1 LIEEAY
7 QEAQQHQPVKSAQL
21 RYNIGQQPIVVEGDR
36 LSLKHAIAEI
46 MLNALQANPSGARID
61 VEMLLDTDRN
71 GRDWVHLEFRD
82 NGGGFTPEA
91 VRRASEPFYTTRNVG
106 LGLGLVVSRKV
117 AETHSGRIEI
127 LGPQQESSGVVRLT
141 LPMSQPPAG
150 GG

>member
-1 LIEEAY
+1 
-7 QEAQQHQPVKSAQL
+7 
-21 RYNIGQQPIVVEGDR
+21 
-36 LSLKHAIAEI
+36 

-91 VRRASEPFYTTRNVG
+91 ARRASEPFYTTRNVG